1 MALARLVVQIVMP
14 RTQLD
19 LFADSRPGLAAPE
32 PVAGGWPST
41 PRGEPQLGLY
51 DARSLL
57 LQRARD
63 GFARGSLD
71 EAAHLYAELLA
82 RDPADVL
89 LAREATFAANIR
101 QHLAAAASAAPG
113 ARPLALL
120 GVADELASAR
130 EDAPAA
136 LRRKLLREAALQAA
150 ADVGDAV
157 ELAGELP
164 GFYLLSAG
172 ADEAALAS
180 LTRAAAVS
188 RRPRT
193 LYLLA
198 DAAMT
203 LRGPGV
209 ARPLYFEALLLDPFD
224 HALRAA
230 RCENVRFLPEVAQQE
245 LAITD
250 EPAAWCA
257 PVGVVTGVLPC
268 PPVLADHLL
277 PTARESLPAAANDHQ
292 KACLLRARRFMQAM
306 HTDISLDFGAD
317 DLAVVDARR
326 TMRELAPTLFEAH
339 MRRRETAAST
349 SPRVAARRPNEPT

>member
-1 MALARLVVQIVMP
+1 
-14 RTQLD
+14 
-19 LFADSRPGLAAPE
+19 
-32 PVAGGWPST
+32 
-41 PRGEPQLGLY
+41 
-51 DARSLL
+51 
-57 LQRARD
+57 
-63 GFARGSLD
+63 
-71 EAAHLYAELLA
+71 HHYAELRA
-82 RDPADVL
+82 REPDDVL

-101 QHLAAAASAAPG
+101 QHLTAAASAAPG

-120 GVADELASAR
+120 VVADELASSRDEA
-130 EDAPAA
+130 AAA

-150 ADVGDAV
+150 TDAGDAV

-180 LTRAAAVS
+180 LTGAAAVD
-188 RRPRT
+188 RRART

-198 DAAMT
+198 DATMV
-203 LRGPGV
+203 LRGPRV

-230 RCENVRFLPEVAQQE
+230 RCENVRFLPEVAQRE
-245 LAITD
+245 FTIDD

-268 PPVLADHLL
+268 PPVLAEHLL
-277 PTARESLPAAANDHQ
+277 PGARASLPDAASPHQ
-292 KACLLRARRFMQAM
+292 KACLQRARRFMQAM
-306 HTDISLDFGAD
+306 HIDASLDFGAD
-317 DLAVVDARR
+317 DVPVIEARR

-339 MRRRETAAST
+339 MQRRDAA
-349 SPRVAARRPNEPT
+349 SPRVAARRPGARGGP